1 MKVASNCR
9 LFGFMAVGKLSSFLI
24 VADDIKK
31 RVDIMECFDQYQN
44 NEGLFREEYQ
54 RSYK

>member
-9 LFGFMAVGKLSSFLI
+9 LFGVMAVGSFLI

-54 RSYK
+54 RSYE